1 MKSAPRQPACNST
14 SATEAVTEGS
24 RRQKLQ
30 FLGIFC
36 GFAAALWLAGA
47 EAPTKLVTVAVSPFV
62 ISFMMVF
69 GAFVSRWSLPALIL
83 GTSETF
89 SDIRKAPHLIVWG
102 VMAGCLWAVGNT
114 LTVFA
119 VRDIGLSIAFPLW
132 NANSLIA
139 IIWGTLLFK
148 ELHRAGWLRWFGVV
162 GGALVMFIGAVLL
175 SFVSS
180 SHAPSEHPIRGVAA
194 ALGAGLMFGSQYIP
208 FRKAYLTGLNPF
220 TFLTFFTFGEMTT
233 MTIIAVGF
241 MGGLSPF
248 ARELALH
255 REILFWPLLGGFM
268 WVVGDLFQNYAAKY
282 VGISRG
288 VPLSN
293 TNQLWGLVWATMV
306 FGELH
311 GSGWNIYAKVAGG
324 SLLMALGALAIAFA
338 SATSDEYTS
347 WKEAAKRESDL
358 YGVDPSYV
366 LAHMEGRNEEVTRAR
381 RTWIDWLL
389 ISLATCVFI
398 GAGAIARLPHMELEL
413 GWLAALTGAMLLVL
427 VAGGMMLW
435 RITRFD

>member
-1 MKSAPRQPACNST
+1 MNPT
-14 SATEAVTEGS
+14 VTEPRVERS
-24 RRQKLQ
+24 RQQKLQ

-62 ISFMMVF
+62 ISFMMVL
-69 GAFVSRWSLPALIL
+69 GAFLSRWSLPALIL
-83 GTSETF
+83 GTSGTF
-89 SDIRKAPHLIVWG
+89 SDIRNVPHLIVWG

-148 ELHRAGWLRWFGVV
+148 ELHRAGWLRWLGVV
-162 GGALVMFIGAVLL
+162 GGAVVMFGGAVLL
-175 SFVSS
+175 SFVSRS
-180 SHAPSEHPIRGVAA
+180 PSASAHPIRGVAA

-208 FRKAYLTGLNPF
+208 FRKAYITGLNPF

-233 MTIIAVGF
+233 MTVLAVALA
-241 MGGLSPF
+241 GGWSPF
-248 ARELALH
+248 WRELMSNGS
-255 REILFWPLLGGFM
+255 ILFWPLLGGFM

-311 GSGWNIYAKVAGG
+311 GLRWSIYAQVTAG
-324 SLLMALGALAIAFA
+324 SLLMAAGALAIAFS
-338 SATSDEYTS
+338 SATPDEYTS
-347 WKEAAKRESDL
+347 WKEAAERESKL
-358 YGVDPSYV
+358 YGIEPGYV
-366 LAHMEGRNEEVTRAR
+366 VAHMEGSNQDATRAR
-381 RTWIDWLL
+381 RTWVDGLL
-389 ISLATCVFI
+389 IAIATCIFI
-398 GAGAIARLPHMELEL
+398 GFGAIARVPHMAIQW
-413 GWLAALTGAMLLVL
+413 GWLTALTAAMLMVL
-427 VAGGMMLW
+427 IAGGIMLW
-435 RITRFD
+435 RITRFN

>member
-1 MKSAPRQPACNST
+1 MNPIATAPRV
-14 SATEAVTEGS
+14 ERS
-24 RRQKLQ
+24 RQQRLQ

-62 ISFMMVF
+62 ISFMMVL
-69 GAFVSRWSLPALIL
+69 GAFLSRWSLPALIL
-83 GTSETF
+83 GTSGTF
-89 SDIRKAPHLIVWG
+89 SDIRNVPHLIVWG

-139 IIWGTLLFK
+139 IVWGTLLFK
-148 ELHRAGWLRWFGVV
+148 ELHRAGWLRWLGVI
-162 GGALVMFIGAVLL
+162 GGAVVMFVGAVLL

-180 SHAPSEHPIRGVAA
+180 SHSASAHPIRGVAA

-208 FRKAYLTGLNPF
+208 FRKAYITGLNPL

-233 MTIIAVGF
+233 MTVLAVGLAR
-241 MGGLSPF
+241 GWSPF
-248 ARELALH
+248 WRELTSNSP
-255 REILFWPLLGGFM
+255 ILFWPLLGGFM

-288 VPLSN
+288 IPLSN

-311 GSGWNIYAKVAGG
+311 GLRWNISAQVTAG
-324 SLLMALGALAIAFA
+324 SLLMAAGALAIAFS
-338 SATSDEYTS
+338 SATPDEYTS

-358 YGVDPSYV
+358 YGIDPAFV
-366 LAHMEGRNEEVTRAR
+366 LAHMEGRDQNATRAR
-381 RTWIDWLL
+381 RTWVDGLL
-389 ISLATCVFI
+389 IATATCIFI
-398 GAGAIARLPHMELEL
+398 GFGMIARVPQMDIQW
-413 GWLAALTGAMLLVL
+413 GWLTTLVVAMLLVL
-427 VAGGMMLW
+427 IAGGIMLW
-435 RITRFD
+435 RITRFN